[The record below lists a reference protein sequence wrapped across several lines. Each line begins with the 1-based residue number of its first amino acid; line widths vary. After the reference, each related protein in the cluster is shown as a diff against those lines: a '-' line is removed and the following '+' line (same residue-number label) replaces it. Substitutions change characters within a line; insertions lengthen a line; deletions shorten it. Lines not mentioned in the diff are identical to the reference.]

1 MSNIDLRMTSV
12 RPMSKDVVGKGCKE
26 YTIFID
32 SIHLSRLKT
41 LATRTSPA
49 SVMMNKKRVRFAS
62 HAQVCAVTRL
72 EDPTLGNVRLSYSR
86 EEYDGFK
93 RGVVRDVQLFRFRRR
108 KGFPVDNRV
117 TFFTETT
124 TVGIEQLLREK
135 KDGPKATRSAHR
147 GAIMK
152 AQRHAAMDEFVGAE
166 KFLRDVS
173 LCYSRDAAARA
184 RIIGIGQ
191 SQAI

>member
-12 RPMSKDVVGKGCKE
+12 RPMSKAVVGKGCKE

-124 TVGIEQLLREK
+124 TVGIEQTSSWARRSFFGTSRCAIREMRR
-135 KDGPKATRSAHR
+135 PVR
-147 GAIMK
+147 G
-152 AQRHAAMDEFVGAE
+152 
-166 KFLRDVS
+166 S
-173 LCYSRDAAARA
+173 LGLGRA
-184 RIIGIGQ
+184 KQYDIII
-191 SQAI
+191 